1 MRKAPLSRN
10 RLKKMKRHLVSAL
23 AVAMVAQNLLVSTA
37 AIAETPETNAKVE
50 SSTENAENAEGENTQ
65 NVEKTEEGKETPI
78 AEAVKEADTEK
89 KAVVIKEKATA
100 SNPAPAETENKD
112 TKTNK
117 FRLK

>member
-65 NVEKTEEGKETPI
+65 NVKKTEDGKLRSQKLP
-78 AEAVKEADTEK
+78 K
-89 KAVVIKEKATA
+89 KQIQRK
-100 SNPAPAETENKD
+100 
-112 TKTNK
+112 
-117 FRLK
+117 RLL